1 MTLPPRAQMPLMRSP
16 FSSSIRMVHWR
27 HLIRKKATPGP
38 SDNIIRCQIFLI
50 RIPVLCHFLQGA
62 VLILELE
69 LVELFVFTANGHEF
83 SMNPL
88 LNDLSPGQDDD
99 SVDIP
104 YC

>member
-1 MTLPPRAQMPLMRSP
+1 MTFPPRAHISLMRSP

-38 SDNIIRCQIFLI
+38 SDNIIRCQIFRI
-50 RIPVLCHFLQGA
+50 CIPVLCHFLQGA

-69 LVELFVFTANGHEF
+69 LIELFVFTTDGHEL
-83 SMNPL
+83 SMNTF
-88 LNDLSPGQDDD
+88 LNDLSIGQDED

-104 YC
+104 DC